1 MDVLSDRKYLKWK
14 AFTNVSLTVH
24 VVCESYT
31 LSCLPETRCIF
42 FCSTVSL
49 RWFSRIKLHMFRK
62 VEGRWGRKMWK
73 TNYYLMLHDRFAVR
87 GALVWACTVS
97 CVLWEERRNGRV
109 KVLMM
114 LHVLFKSFRLDVHS
128 IRCAPCSEG
137 LSRNWWWFRSCL
149 SSIVGGEFKKWSC
162 LLGVCFLLVMYM

>member
-14 AFTNVSLTVH
+14 AFTNVSLTVR

-42 FCSTVSL
+42 SA
-49 RWFSRIKLHMFRK
+49 RQFRFADFL
-62 VEGRWGRKMWK
+62 VLNCICFGRWKVGAGRKMWK

-87 GALVWACTVS
+87 GARVWACTVS

-149 SSIVGGEFKKWSC
+149 SSIVGGEFKK
-162 LLGVCFLLVMYM
+162 

>member
-1 MDVLSDRKYLKWK
+1 MCSQIESISSGKLLPMSLWLSM
-14 AFTNVSLTVH
+14 
-24 VVCESYT
+24 
-31 LSCLPETRCIF
+31 LSANRTRCPVCQKLVAF
-42 FCSTVSL
+42 FSA
-49 RWFSRIKLHMFRK
+49 RQFRFADFL
-62 VEGRWGRKMWK
+62 VLNCICFGRWKVGGGRKMWK

-128 IRCAPCSEG
+128 IRCAPCFEG